1 MTSRLDYGPSMLAL
15 FLRAHV
21 VYAGVCGAS
30 LPVDQRKLDGPR
42 KAAEQEEE
50 RRLSKAAG
58 LRVETLRQAMRCSQK
73 VSTTERTALW
83 LSMGINPYIHQ
94 RRAA

>member
-1 MTSRLDYGPSMLAL
+1 MTSRLDFGPGMLAL

-21 VYAGVCGAS
+21 IYAGVCGAA
-30 LPVDQRKLDGPR
+30 LPVNQRKLDGMR

-50 RRLSKAAG
+50 RRLAKAAG
-58 LRVETLRQAMRCSQK
+58 LRVETMRQAMRCSPK
-73 VSTTERTALW
+73 VTHDERTALW
-83 LSMGINPYIHQ
+83 LAMDINPYIHQ

>member
-1 MTSRLDYGPSMLAL
+1 MTSRFDFGPGMLAL

-21 VYAGVCGAS
+21 IYAGVCGAS

-50 RRLSKAAG
+50 RRLAKAAS
-58 LRVETLRQAMRCSQK
+58 LRVETMRRAMRCSQK
-73 VSTTERTALW
+73 VAADERMALW
-83 LSMGINPYIHQ
+83 LAMGVDPYVHQ

>member
-1 MTSRLDYGPSMLAL
+1 MTSRIDFGPGMLAL
-15 FLRAHV
+15 FLRANV
-21 VYAGVCGAS
+21 IYAGVCSAS

-50 RRLSKAAG
+50 RRLAKAAS
-58 LRVETLRQAMRCSQK
+58 LRVETMRQAMRCSQK
-73 VSTTERTALW
+73 VTVDERVALW
-83 LSMGINPYIHQ
+83 RAMEIDPYIHQ